1 MRWVEAAASK
11 EAARDLLARLGLA
24 PRPPP
29 APHPPPL
36 GQLALPFR
44 ALKPFTR

>member
-1 MRWVEAAASK
+1 MRWMEAAASK

-29 APHPPPL
+29 PAPKPPPL
-36 GQLALPFR
+36 GQLALPFMR
-44 ALKPFTR
+44 